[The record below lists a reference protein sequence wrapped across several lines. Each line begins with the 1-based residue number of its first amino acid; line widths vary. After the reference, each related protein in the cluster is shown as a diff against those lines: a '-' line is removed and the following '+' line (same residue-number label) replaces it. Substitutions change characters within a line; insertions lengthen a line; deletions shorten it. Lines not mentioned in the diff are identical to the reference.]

1 MRKVL
6 LATGAALGLLL
17 VFAAPAGAQTLPD
30 ITVDQRVPATGHAA
44 PGSVHLVATE
54 NVDPELVGSTCDV
67 NVNLANNQSTHPNSD
82 LIISSGSSTVVA
94 LDVERDADAIIDTTP
109 GTITLEA
116 DTVTVS
122 VRLGPDGL
130 FSGGF
135 TISFACTPPPP
146 PPTTAP
152 PTTVTPTTLTPTP
165 PNSAVAAEVVE
176 QQTCQPAGSDASG
189 STATNGQSGCSG
201 TLPHT
206 GPSPVGPVVVGSASL
221 IAGLGVLAGARRHR
235 PRPID

>member
-6 LATGAALGLLL
+6 LATCAAGGLLL
-17 VFAAPAGAQTLPD
+17 LCTAPAAAQSLPD
-30 ITVDQRVPATGHAA
+30 ITVDQRVPATGRAA
-44 PGSVHLVATE
+44 PGSVHLVGSDD
-54 NVDPELVGSTCDV
+54 VDPALVGGTCDV
-67 NVNLANNQSTHPNSD
+67 NVNLANNQSVHPNSD
-82 LIISSGSSTVVA
+82 LLITSGSNTVVA

-109 GTITLEA
+109 GLLLLEDDTI
-116 DTVTVS
+116 TVS

-146 PPTTAP
+146 PTTAP
-152 PTTVTPTTLTPTP
+152 PTTVTPPANPTAP
-165 PNSAVAAEVVE
+165 PNSAVAAATSEA
-176 QQTCQPAGSDASG
+176 QSCQPAGSAASG
-189 STATNGQSGCSG
+189 REAANGQSERCAG

-206 GPSPVGPVVVGSASL
+206 GPSTGAAVAGAASL
-221 IAGLGVLAGARRHR
+221 IAGLTVLAGVRRHR